1 MASGA
6 TVNDRDLTIE
16 AIIRKGELCLRGPG
30 LRIAGG
36 KCQRGHWDKDRRLF
50 LDSVPQALA

>member
-1 MASGA
+1 MPKRRFIKKERQWLASGA

-36 KCQRGHWDKDRRLF
+36 KCQRGHWDKD
-50 LDSVPQALA
+50 